1 MGVFMI
7 DIHNHTLYGID
18 DGSQTIEE
26 AIELLQQ
33 AKQQGIEQ
41 IILTPHY
48 VLDGSYYA
56 PKDKVIELI
65 NSLDEHAKELDITL
79 HTGHELFIHR
89 DLCECLKNNKCC
101 TLANSKYILVE
112 FPFDHYDDEYDYILE
127 DLRSLGYKIIIAH
140 PERYQY
146 VRKNLNFCLRWLDEG
161 DLLQCNQ
168 NSFFRKEN
176 KKMMKKMLKHG
187 FISFIASDAHGK
199 RRPIALGDVYQMIV
213 DTYGED
219 IAKQL
224 CHTNAQAIID
234 KQEII
239 NEEYTPIR
247 NIFGKY

>member
-65 NSLDEHAKELDITL
+65 NSLDEYAKELDITL

-140 PERYQY
+140 PERYSY
-146 VRKNLNFCLRWLDEG
+146 VKKDVNFCLRWLEEG

-168 NSFFRKEN
+168 NSFLRKDYH
-176 KKMMKKMLKHG
+176 KLIKKMLTHG
-187 FISFIASDAHGK
+187 FISFIASDTHGK
-199 RRPIALGDVYQMIV
+199 QRPIQLKEVYELV
-213 DTYGED
+213 TKKYGQELAND
-219 IAKQL
+219 LFYNNAK
-224 CHTNAQAIID
+224 AIIEH
-234 KQEII
+234 KVLV
-239 NEEYTPIR
+239 NNSYRPVKGLFR
-247 NIFGKY
+247 